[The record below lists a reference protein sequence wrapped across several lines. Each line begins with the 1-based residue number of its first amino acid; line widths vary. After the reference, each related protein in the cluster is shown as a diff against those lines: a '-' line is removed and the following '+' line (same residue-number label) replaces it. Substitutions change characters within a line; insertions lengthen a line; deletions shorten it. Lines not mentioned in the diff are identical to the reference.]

1 MKKEKKEKYESP
13 QTRKT
18 QVNLES
24 GFMSSA
30 SIFDAENQQDDGVS
44 IERHS
49 IGNSGNYFDEKP
61 GDPSWNQWD

>member
-1 MKKEKKEKYESP
+1 MKKEQKEKYESP

-30 SIFDAENQQDDGVS
+30 SVFEDVDKHDEGVS
-44 IERHS
+44 IEGHS
-49 IGNSGNYFDEKP
+49 IGNSGNYFDEKT
-61 GDPSWNQWD
+61 DDSSWNRWD